1 MCSCYHSLTFFQISF
16 SKNCSRNTIEVSNG
30 LDLDQ
35 DSVSPELG
43 SSCLQKLSADGKTA
57 ACNER
62 VKPDYEL
69 KTVF

>member
-1 MCSCYHSLTFFQISF
+1 M
-16 SKNCSRNTIEVSNG
+16 SNG